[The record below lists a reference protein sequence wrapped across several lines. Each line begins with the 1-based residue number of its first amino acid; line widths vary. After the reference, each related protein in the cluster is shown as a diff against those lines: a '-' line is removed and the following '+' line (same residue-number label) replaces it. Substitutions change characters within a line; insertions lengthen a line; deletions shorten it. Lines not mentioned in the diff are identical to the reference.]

1 MHVIKHS
8 LDVLLRKQFLRTHQI
23 KYSLNNLENKKEAK
37 TFDLESLLSPFLL
50 NHHYDLL

>member
-1 MHVIKHS
+1 M
-8 LDVLLRKQFLRTHQI
+8 
-23 KYSLNNLENKKEAK
+23 YSPNKIQLNNLENKKEAK